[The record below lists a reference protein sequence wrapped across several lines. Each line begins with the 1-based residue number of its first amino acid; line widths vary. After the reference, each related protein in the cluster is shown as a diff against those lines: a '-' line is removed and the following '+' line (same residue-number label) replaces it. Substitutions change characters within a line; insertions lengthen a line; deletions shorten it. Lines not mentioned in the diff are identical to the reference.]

1 MIIKIIKALL
11 YGFCILKQ
19 QKSVQEIAVNK
30 LVRALF
36 ADVCERF
43 QKHICN

>member
-19 QKSVQEIAVNK
+19 QSVQEIAVNK